1 VNAKMDVIRLEDVDK
16 TYIMGK
22 VKVHALRGVNLA
34 IEKGEYVAIMGPSG
48 SGKSTLMNQVGAL
61 DRPTKGKVFIEERDI
76 SKMSDNELA
85 RIRRENI
92 GFIFQQ
98 FNLISR
104 LTAIENVELPMWYAG
119 IPKIKRV
126 RRAAELLKLVGLGDR
141 MKHRP
146 TELSGGEMQRV
157 CIARALANNPDIV
170 MADEPTG
177 NLDSKSSEDIMDIL
191 EKLNKEGRT
200 IVMVTHEEEYAK
212 RAQRTIYIRDGL
224 IVS

>member
-1 VNAKMDVIRLEDVDK
+1 MDVIRLEDVEK
-16 TYIMGK
+16 TYTMGK
-22 VKVHALRGVNLA
+22 VKVHALRGVNLS

-61 DRPTKGKVFIEERDI
+61 DRPTNGRVFIEEHDI

-85 RIRRENI
+85 KIRRENI

-119 IPKIKRV
+119 LPKIKRL

-141 MKHRP
+141 MRHRP
-146 TELSGGEMQRV
+146 TELSGGQMQRV
-157 CIARALANNPDIV
+157 CIARALANNPDII

-177 NLDSKSSEDIMDIL
+177 NLDSKSSADIMDIL

-200 IVMVTHEEEYAK
+200 IIMVTHEEEYAE
-212 RAQRTIYIRDGL
+212 RAKRTIIIRDGK

>member
-1 VNAKMDVIRLEDVDK
+1 MDVIRLEDVDK

-22 VKVHALRGVNLA
+22 VKVHALRGVDLA
-34 IEKGEYVAIMGPSG
+34 IKKGEYVAIMGPSG

-61 DRPTKGKVFIEERDI
+61 DRPTKGKVFIEEHDI

-85 RIRRENI
+85 KIRRENI

-119 IPKIKRV
+119 IPKIKRL

-146 TELSGGEMQRV
+146 TELSGGQMQRV
-157 CIARALANNPDIV
+157 CIARALANNPDII

-177 NLDSKSSEDIMDIL
+177 NLDSKSSEDIMEIL

-212 RAQRTIYIRDGL
+212 RAERTIIIRDGKV
-224 IVS
+224 VS

>member
-1 VNAKMDVIRLEDVDK
+1 MDVIRLEDVEK

-61 DRPTKGKVFIEERDI
+61 DRPTKGRVFIEEHDI

-85 RIRRENI
+85 KLRRENI

-98 FNLISR
+98 FNLIPR

-157 CIARALANNPDIV
+157 CIARALANNPDII

-177 NLDSKSSEDIMDIL
+177 NLDSKSSEDIMEIL

-200 IVMVTHEEEYAK
+200 IVMVTHEDEYAK
-212 RAQRTIYIRDGL
+212 RAGRTIVIRDGK

>member
-1 VNAKMDVIRLEDVDK
+1 MDVIRLEDVEK
-16 TYIMGK
+16 TYLMGK
-22 VKVHALRGVNLA
+22 VKVHALKGVNLS

-61 DRPTKGKVFIEERDI
+61 DRPTKGRVFIEEHDI

-85 RIRRENI
+85 KLRRENI

-98 FNLISR
+98 FNLIPR

-119 IPKIKRV
+119 TSKIKRV

-177 NLDSKSSEDIMDIL
+177 NLDSKSSEDIMEIL

-200 IVMVTHEEEYAK
+200 IVMVTHEDEYAK
-212 RAQRTIYIRDGL
+212 MAGRTIVIRDGK

>member
-1 VNAKMDVIRLEDVDK
+1 MDVIRLEDVEK

-22 VKVHALRGVNLA
+22 VKVHVLRGVNLS

-48 SGKSTLMNQVGAL
+48 SGKSTLMNQIGAL
-61 DRPTKGKVFIEERDI
+61 DRPTKGKVFIEGHDI

-85 RIRRENI
+85 KIRRENI

-98 FNLISR
+98 FNLIPR
-104 LTAIENVELPMWYAG
+104 LTAIENVELPLWYAG
-119 IPKIKRV
+119 IPKIKRIK
-126 RRAAELLKLVGLGDR
+126 RAAELLKLVGLGDR

-157 CIARALANNPDIV
+157 CIARALANNPDII

-177 NLDSKSSEDIMDIL
+177 NLDSKSSEDIMEIL
-191 EKLNKEGRT
+191 AKLNQEGRT
-200 IVMVTHEEEYAK
+200 IVMVTHEDEYAK
-212 RAQRTIYIRDGL
+212 RAERTIVIRDGK

>member
-1 VNAKMDVIRLEDVDK
+1 MDVIRLEDVEK

-22 VKVHALRGVNLA
+22 VKVHALLGVNLA
-34 IEKGEYVAIMGPSG
+34 IKKGEYVAIMGPSG

-61 DRPTKGKVFIEERDI
+61 DRPTKGKVFIEEHDI

-85 RIRRENI
+85 KLRRENI

-119 IPKIKRV
+119 TPKIKRV

-146 TELSGGEMQRV
+146 AELSGGQMQRV
-157 CIARALANNPDIV
+157 CIARALANNPDII

-177 NLDSKSSEDIMDIL
+177 NLDSKSSEDIMEIL
-191 EKLNKEGRT
+191 EKLNNEGRT
-200 IVMVTHEEEYAK
+200 IVMVTHEDEYAK
-212 RAQRTIYIRDGL
+212 RAGRTIVIRDGK

>member
-1 VNAKMDVIRLEDVDK
+1 MDVIRLEDVDK

>member
-1 VNAKMDVIRLEDVDK
+1 MDVIRLENVEK

-61 DRPTKGKVFIEERDI
+61 DRPTKGRVFIEEHDI

-85 RIRRENI
+85 KIRRENI

-119 IPKIKRV
+119 MSKIKRV
-126 RRAAELLKLVGLGDR
+126 RRAAELLRLVGLGDR

-146 TELSGGEMQRV
+146 TELSGGQMQRV
-157 CIARALANNPDIV
+157 CIARALANNPDII

-177 NLDSKSSEDIMDIL
+177 NLDSKSSEDIMEIL

-200 IVMVTHEEEYAK
+200 IVMVTHEDEYAK
-212 RAQRTIYIRDGL
+212 RAGRTIIIRDGR

>member
-1 VNAKMDVIRLEDVDK
+1 MNVIRLEDVDK

-22 VKVHALRGVNLA
+22 VEVHALRGVNLS

-85 RIRRENI
+85 KIRRENI

-119 IPKIKRV
+119 IPKIKRL

-146 TELSGGEMQRV
+146 TELSGGQMQRV
-157 CIARALANNPDIV
+157 CIARALANNPDII

-191 EKLNKEGRT
+191 KKLNKEGRT
-200 IVMVTHEEEYAK
+200 IVMVTHEDEYAK
-212 RAQRTIYIRDGL
+212 RAKRTIVIHDGK

>member
-1 VNAKMDVIRLEDVDK
+1 MDVIRLEDVEK

-22 VKVHALRGVNLA
+22 VKVHALLGVNLT
-34 IEKGEYVAIMGPSG
+34 IKKGEYVAIMGPSG

-61 DRPTKGKVFIEERDI
+61 DRPTKGKVFIEGHDI

-85 RIRRENI
+85 KLRRENI

-104 LTAIENVELPMWYAG
+104 LTAIENVELPLWYAG
-119 IPKIKRV
+119 IPKIKRIK
-126 RRAAELLKLVGLGDR
+126 RAAELLKLVGLGDR

-146 TELSGGEMQRV
+146 AELSGGEMQRV
-157 CIARALANNPDIV
+157 CIARALANNPDII

-177 NLDSKSSEDIMDIL
+177 NLDSKSSEGIMDIL
-191 EKLNKEGRT
+191 EKLNQDGRT
-200 IVMVTHEEEYAK
+200 IVMVTHEDEYAQ
-212 RAQRTIYIRDGL
+212 RAGRTIVIRDGK

>member
-1 VNAKMDVIRLEDVDK
+1 MDVIRLEDVEK

-61 DRPTKGKVFIEERDI
+61 DRPTKGKVFIEEHDI

-85 RIRRENI
+85 KLRRENI

-104 LTAIENVELPMWYAG
+104 LTAIENVELPLWYAG

-146 TELSGGEMQRV
+146 AELSGGEMQRV

-200 IVMVTHEEEYAK
+200 IVMVTHEDEYAK
-212 RAQRTIYIRDGL
+212 RAGRTIVIRDGK

>member
-1 VNAKMDVIRLEDVDK
+1 MDVIRLEDVEK

-61 DRPTKGKVFIEERDI
+61 DRPTKGKVFIEEHDI
-76 SKMSDNELA
+76 SKMSDDELA
-85 RIRRENI
+85 KIRRENI

-104 LTAIENVELPMWYAG
+104 LTAIENIELPMWYAG
-119 IPKIKRV
+119 TPKIKRV

-146 TELSGGEMQRV
+146 TELSGGQMQRV
-157 CIARALANNPDIV
+157 CIARALANNPDII

-177 NLDSKSSEDIMDIL
+177 NLDSKSSEDIMEIL

-212 RAQRTIYIRDGL
+212 RAGRTIIIRDGK

>member
-1 VNAKMDVIRLEDVDK
+1 MDVIRLEDVEK

-22 VKVHALRGVNLA
+22 VKVHALRGVNLS

-61 DRPTKGKVFIEERDI
+61 DRPTKGRVFIEEHDI

-85 RIRRENI
+85 KLRRENV

-98 FNLISR
+98 FNLIPR
-104 LTAIENVELPMWYAG
+104 LTAIENVELPLWYAG
-119 IPKIKRV
+119 IPKIKRI

-141 MKHRP
+141 MKHHP

-157 CIARALANNPDIV
+157 CIARALANDPDII

-177 NLDSKSSEDIMDIL
+177 NLDSKSSEGIMDIL
-191 EKLNKEGRT
+191 EKLNKEGKT

-212 RAQRTIYIRDGL
+212 RAGRTIVIRDGKV
-224 IVS
+224 VS

>member
-1 VNAKMDVIRLEDVDK
+1 MDVIRLEDVDK

-22 VKVHALRGVNLA
+22 VKVHALKGVNLS

-61 DRPTKGKVFIEERDI
+61 DRPTKGRVFIEEHDI

-85 RIRRENI
+85 KLRRENI

-98 FNLISR
+98 FNLIPR

-157 CIARALANNPDIV
+157 CIARALANNPDII

-177 NLDSKSSEDIMDIL
+177 NLDSKSSEDIMEIL

-200 IVMVTHEEEYAK
+200 IVMVTHEDEYAK
-212 RAQRTIYIRDGL
+212 RAGRTIVIRDGK

>member
-1 VNAKMDVIRLEDVDK
+1 MDVIRLEDVEK

-85 RIRRENI
+85 KIRRENI

-119 IPKIKRV
+119 TPKIKRV

-157 CIARALANNPDIV
+157 CIARALANNPDII

-177 NLDSKSSEDIMDIL
+177 NLDSKSSEDIMEIL
-191 EKLNKEGRT
+191 EKLNREGRT
-200 IVMVTHEEEYAK
+200 IVMVTHEDEYAK
-212 RAQRTIYIRDGL
+212 RAGRTIVIRDGK

>member
-1 VNAKMDVIRLEDVDK
+1 MDVIRLEDVEK

-34 IEKGEYVAIMGPSG
+34 IKKGEYVAIMGPSG
-48 SGKSTLMNQVGAL
+48 RGKSTLMNQVGAL
-61 DRPTKGKVFIEERDI
+61 DRPTKGRVFIEEKDI

-85 RIRRENI
+85 KLRRENI

-126 RRAAELLKLVGLGDR
+126 RKAAELLKLVGLGDR

-146 TELSGGEMQRV
+146 AELSGGEMQRV
-157 CIARALANNPDIV
+157 CIARALANDPDII

-177 NLDSKSSEDIMDIL
+177 NLDSKSSEDIMEIL
-191 EKLNKEGRT
+191 EKLNTDGRT

-212 RAQRTIYIRDGL
+212 RAERTIVIRDGK

>member
-1 VNAKMDVIRLEDVDK
+1 MDVIRLEDVEK
-16 TYIMGK
+16 TYIMGT
-22 VKVHALRGVNLA
+22 VKVHALQGVNLA

-61 DRPTKGKVFIEERDI
+61 DRPTKGKVFIEEHDI
-76 SKMSDNELA
+76 SKMSDNGLA
-85 RIRRENI
+85 KLRRENI

-98 FNLISR
+98 FNLIPR

-119 IPKIKRV
+119 TSKIKRV
-126 RRAAELLKLVGLGDR
+126 RKAAELLKLVGLGDR

-177 NLDSKSSEDIMDIL
+177 NLDSKSSEDIMEIL
-191 EKLNKEGRT
+191 KKLNKEGRT
-200 IVMVTHEEEYAK
+200 IVMVTHEDEYAK
-212 RAQRTIYIRDGL
+212 RAGRTIVIRDGK

>member
-1 VNAKMDVIRLEDVDK
+1 MDIIRLEEVEK
-16 TYIMGK
+16 SYMMGK
-22 VKVHALRGVNLA
+22 VKVHALRGVDLS

-48 SGKSTLMNQVGAL
+48 SGKSTLLNQIGAL
-61 DRPTKGKVFIEERDI
+61 DRPTKGKVFIEEHDI

-85 RIRRENI
+85 KIRRENV

-98 FNLISR
+98 FNLIPR

-119 IPKIKRV
+119 LPKIKRI

-146 TELSGGEMQRV
+146 AELSGGQMQRV
-157 CIARALANNPDIV
+157 CIARSLANNPDII

-177 NLDSKSSEDIMDIL
+177 NLDSKSSEEIMKIL
-191 EKLNKEGRT
+191 EKLNKEGKT
-200 IVMVTHEEEYAK
+200 IIMVTHEEEYAK
-212 RAQRTIYIRDGL
+212 RAERIIIIRDGKV
-224 IVS
+224 VS

>member
-1 VNAKMDVIRLEDVDK
+1 MNVIRLEDVDK

-22 VKVHALRGVNLA
+22 VEVHALRGVNLS

-61 DRPTKGKVFIEERDI
+61 DRPTKGKVFIEEHDI

-85 RIRRENI
+85 KIRRENI

-119 IPKIKRV
+119 IPKIKRL

-146 TELSGGEMQRV
+146 TELSGGQMQRV
-157 CIARALANNPDIV
+157 CIARALANNPDII

-191 EKLNKEGRT
+191 KKLNKEGRT
-200 IVMVTHEEEYAK
+200 IVMVTHEDEYAK
-212 RAQRTIYIRDGL
+212 RAKRTIVIRDGK

>member
-1 VNAKMDVIRLEDVDK
+1 MDVIRLEDVEK

-22 VKVHALRGVNLA
+22 VKVHALRGVNLS

-61 DRPTKGKVFIEERDI
+61 DRPTKGRVFIEEHDI
-76 SKMSDNELA
+76 SKMSDNGLA
-85 RIRRENI
+85 KLRRENI

-98 FNLISR
+98 FNLIPR

-119 IPKIKRV
+119 TPKIKRV
-126 RRAAELLKLVGLGDR
+126 RKAAELLKLVGLGDR
-141 MKHRP
+141 MKHHP

-212 RAQRTIYIRDGL
+212 RAGRTIVIRDGK

>member
-1 VNAKMDVIRLEDVDK
+1 MDVIRLEDVEK

-22 VKVHALRGVNLA
+22 VKVHALRGVNLT

-61 DRPTKGKVFIEERDI
+61 DRPTKGRVFIEEHDI

-85 RIRRENI
+85 KIRRENI

-98 FNLISR
+98 FNLIPR

-119 IPKIKRV
+119 TPKIKRV

-146 TELSGGEMQRV
+146 TELSGGQMQRV

-200 IVMVTHEEEYAK
+200 IVMVTHEDEYAA
-212 RAQRTIYIRDGL
+212 RAKRTIIIRDGT

>member
-1 VNAKMDVIRLEDVDK
+1 MDVIRLEDVEK

-22 VKVHALRGVNLA
+22 VKVHALRGVDLT
-34 IEKGEYVAIMGPSG
+34 IKKGEYVAIMGPSG

-61 DRPTKGKVFIEERDI
+61 DRPTKGKVFIEEHDI

-85 RIRRENI
+85 KIRRENI
-92 GFIFQQ
+92 GFVFQQ
-98 FNLISR
+98 FNLIPR

-119 IPKIKRV
+119 IPKIKRIK
-126 RRAAELLKLVGLGDR
+126 RAAELLKLVGLGDR

-146 TELSGGEMQRV
+146 AELSGGQMQRV
-157 CIARALANNPDIV
+157 CIARALANNPDII

-177 NLDSKSSEDIMDIL
+177 NLDSKSSEDIMKIL

-200 IVMVTHEEEYAK
+200 IIMVTHEEEYAK
-212 RAQRTIYIRDGL
+212 RAERTIYIRDGR

>member
-1 VNAKMDVIRLEDVDK
+1 MDVIRLEDVDK

-22 VKVHALRGVNLA
+22 VKVHALRGVNLS

-61 DRPTKGKVFIEERDI
+61 DRPTKGRVFIEEHDI

-85 RIRRENI
+85 KLRRENI

-98 FNLISR
+98 FNLIPR

-177 NLDSKSSEDIMDIL
+177 NLDSKSSEDIMEIL
-191 EKLNKEGRT
+191 EKLNREGRT
-200 IVMVTHEEEYAK
+200 IVMVTHEDEYAK
-212 RAQRTIYIRDGL
+212 RAGRTIVIRDGK

>member
-1 VNAKMDVIRLEDVDK
+1 MDVIRLEDVEK
-16 TYIMGK
+16 TYVMGK

-61 DRPTKGKVFIEERDI
+61 DRPTKGKVFIEEHDI

-85 RIRRENI
+85 KIRRENI

-119 IPKIKRV
+119 ISKIKRV

-146 TELSGGEMQRV
+146 TELSGGQMQRV

-200 IVMVTHEEEYAK
+200 IVMVTHEDEYAQ
-212 RAQRTIYIRDGL
+212 RAGRTIIIRDGK

>member
-1 VNAKMDVIRLEDVDK
+1 MDVIRLEDVEK

-22 VKVHALRGVNLA
+22 VKVHALRGVDLA
-34 IEKGEYVAIMGPSG
+34 IKKGEYVAIMGPSG

-61 DRPTKGKVFIEERDI
+61 DRPTTGRVFIEEHDI

-85 RIRRENI
+85 KIRRENI

-98 FNLISR
+98 FNLIPR

-119 IPKIKRV
+119 TPKIKRV

-146 TELSGGEMQRV
+146 TELSGGQMQRV
-157 CIARALANNPDIV
+157 CIARALANNPDII

-177 NLDSKSSEDIMDIL
+177 NLDSKSSEDIMKIL
-191 EKLNKEGRT
+191 EKLNTEGRT
-200 IVMVTHEEEYAK
+200 IIMVTHEEEYAK
-212 RAQRTIYIRDGL
+212 KAKRTIYIRDGM

>member
-1 VNAKMDVIRLEDVDK
+1 MDVIRLEDVEK

-22 VKVHALRGVNLA
+22 VKVHALRGVDLA

-61 DRPTKGKVFIEERDI
+61 DRPTKGRVFIEEHDI

-85 RIRRENI
+85 KLRRENI

-98 FNLISR
+98 FNLIPR

-119 IPKIKRV
+119 TSKIKRV
-126 RRAAELLKLVGLGDR
+126 RKAAELLKLVGLGDR

-177 NLDSKSSEDIMDIL
+177 NLDSKSSEDIMEIL
-191 EKLNKEGRT
+191 KKLNKEGRT
-200 IVMVTHEEEYAK
+200 IVMVTHEDEYAK
-212 RAQRTIYIRDGL
+212 RAGRTIVIRDGK

>member
-1 VNAKMDVIRLEDVDK
+1 MDVIRLEDVDK

-212 RAQRTIYIRDGL
+212 RAQRTIYICDGL

>member
-1 VNAKMDVIRLEDVDK
+1 MDVIRLEDVDK

-22 VKVHALRGVNLA
+22 VKVHALRGVNLS

-85 RIRRENI
+85 KIRRENI

-177 NLDSKSSEDIMDIL
+177 NLDSKSSEDIMEIL

-200 IVMVTHEEEYAK
+200 IVMVTHEDEYAK
-212 RAQRTIYIRDGL
+212 RAGRTIVIRDGK